1 MPEREV
7 GMENEGR
14 DRGKDDTSN
23 EGLAPP
29 GERRKDWWKKLGGY
43 QSAESPEQHGAIAN
57 GGSEEEPSR
66 DRHQGSKEEDGTAI
80 QRAAGQYPDQE
91 PKARKGQREE
101 SFVDGDAELSA
112 EPVGEP
118 PGTALRHQVPC
129 LGCAG
134 VGTGPPKIA

>member
-1 MPEREV
+1 LLEKPGGGHEHLQILASRDGGQMRPEKAMEAMIGSRRSEKAQRRRGRIGSRMPEREV
-7 GMENEGR
+7 GMENEGC

-66 DRHQGSKEEDGTAI
+66 DRHQSG
-80 QRAAGQYPDQE
+80 RA
-91 PKARKGQREE
+91 
-101 SFVDGDAELSA
+101 S
-112 EPVGEP
+112 
-118 PGTALRHQVPC
+118 
-129 LGCAG
+129 
-134 VGTGPPKIA
+134 